1 MEKSYSPM
9 TIRFFILQAHYRST
23 IDFGNEALQG
33 AEKGVS
39 KLMSAMETLQKIVP
53 SKSSTYNVSELES
66 KCYSAMDDDFNTP
79 ILIAHLFDG
88 VRIINSVKDGK
99 ESLSSSD
106 LEKLKTLFNTFV
118 TDILGLISAK
128 NNTSND
134 LTNEVMDLVLKLR
147 DNAKSSKDFTTA
159 DLIREEL
166 NKLNIQFNDR
176 RDGSNWKLNT

>member
-1 MEKSYSPM
+1 
-9 TIRFFILQAHYRST
+9 
-23 IDFGNEALQG
+23 
-33 AEKGVS
+33 
-39 KLMSAMETLQKIVP
+39 
-53 SKSSTYNVSELES
+53 
-66 KCYSAMDDDFNTP
+66 MDDDFNTP

-118 TDILGLISAK
+118 TDILGLISTK
-128 NNTSND
+128 DNTSND

-166 NKLNIQFNDR
+166 NKLNIQVNDS
-176 RDGSNWKLNT
+176 RDGSNWKLNA